1 MQRRRF
7 LKSGSIVALAGA
19 VAGCASPGDG
29 DETSP
34 TGTAD
39 AYSVSMTPVGEVT
52 FDTVPKDIAVY
63 MSGYADMLVA
73 LGHGDAITA
82 IGNAGRY
89 HTDHYDELEGVEV
102 DVSELTGLVD
112 AGLTRET
119 FLSIDADL
127 HLMDP
132 NWLTNVFGMD
142 DSDIE
147 FVTDRAGP
155 FLGNTVFRRT
165 DAWHDYEYYTLYEA
179 FEKVAQVV
187 QQQDRYD
194 AIRSFHDD
202 FLEEI
207 EAGVPTDGPRAA
219 LVWGG
224 NDQPTS
230 FSPYYLSGDGTNKKP
245 FRDLNVQD
253 AIANSDVDALSTG
266 SRSKIDYET
275 LFDLDPEALFV
286 RGHEDKT
293 RSEFEETVVSSMQD
307 HETASR
313 ITAVENGNVFRG
325 GPLYMG
331 PLQHLFT
338 TERFATALY
347 PDVFE
352 GELFDRGELAS
363 IVTSG
368 DI

>member
-7 LKSGSIVALAGA
+7 LKSGSIVALTGT
-19 VAGCASPGDG
+19 VAGCASPGDSG
-29 DETSP
+29 ETSP
-34 TGTAD
+34 TGTA
-39 AYSVSMTPVGEVT
+39 APYSVSMAPVGEVT
-52 FDTVPKDIAVY
+52 FDTVPEEIAVY

-89 HTDHYDELEGVEV
+89 HTDHYDELDGVEMNTA
-102 DVSELTGLVD
+102 ELTNLID

-119 FLSIDADL
+119 FLSIGADL

-155 FLGNTVFRRT
+155 FLGNTIFRRT

-187 QQQDRYD
+187 QRQDRYD

-202 FLEEI
+202 FVEQI
-207 EAGVPTDGPRAA
+207 EAGVSAEGPRAA

-224 NDQPTS
+224 GDQPTS

-245 FRDLNVQD
+245 FRDLNVRD

-275 LFDLDPEALFV
+275 LFDLDPEVLFV

-293 RSEFEETVVSSMQD
+293 RSEFEETVVSFMQD

-313 ITAVENGNVFRG
+313 ITAVENGDVFRG

-347 PDVFE
+347 PDAFE
-352 GELFDRGELAS
+352 GELFDREELAS

-368 DI
+368 DA